1 MYQGQR
7 NTLAFVRTISVQ
19 KENSDLKKQLL
30 QDYAVLIMLEILRY
44 FDIFCELKLED
55 QERRRIL
62 KV

>member
-1 MYQGQR
+1 MYHGQR